1 MIYPSFGAEERR
13 GNGAEVNSFPIRIYV
28 PRSQCRG
35 EREARKADRS
45 SPILVRVEGLFSL
58 EQLDIT
64 TTRPLSFFFFP
75 PRDTNESRGKGEGG
89 GIFPGL
95 RRSKSKDSRRVNSR
109 ESGILEKVERERVFI
124 STLPFSIFLTF
135 SRSKIKTR

>member
-1 MIYPSFGAEERR
+1 MGRRLIRSPLEFTCQEANAEERER
-13 GNGAEVNSFPIRIYV
+13 GTKSRSFFTD
-28 PRSQCRG
+28 PRSSG
-35 EREARKADRS
+35 
-45 SPILVRVEGLFSL
+45 EGLFSL

-109 ESGILEKVERERVFI
+109 ESGILEKMERERVFI

>member
-1 MIYPSFGAEERR
+1 MQRRERGTKSRSF
-13 GNGAEVNSFPIRIYV
+13 FTD
-28 PRSQCRG
+28 PRSSG
-35 EREARKADRS
+35 
-45 SPILVRVEGLFSL
+45 EGLFSL

-64 TTRPLSFFFFP
+64 TTRPLFFFFFP

-95 RRSKSKDSRRVNSR
+95 RKSKDSRRVNSR